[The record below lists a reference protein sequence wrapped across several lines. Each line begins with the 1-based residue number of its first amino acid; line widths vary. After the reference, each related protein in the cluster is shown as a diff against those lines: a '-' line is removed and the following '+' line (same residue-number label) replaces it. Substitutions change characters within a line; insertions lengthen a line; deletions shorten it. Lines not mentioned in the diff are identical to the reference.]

1 MDRDEV
7 IEELS
12 QIISISENCNRRYCE
27 CARVELL
34 KEALALIKQQP
45 TAVTPLGKSEEEIR
59 SETLKELEEM
69 AKQFLSAF
77 S

>member
-12 QIISISENCNRRYCE
+12 QIISISENCNWKYCK

-34 KEALALIKQQP
+34 KEALTLIKKQP

-69 AKQFLSAF
+69 AKQLLSAF